1 MKGSE
6 VLVKVVKFLARE
18 QRATTSALHGA
29 LGIPDALLNPALAY
43 LLETGRV
50 VRIKAMAKPGE
61 ELDDY
66 GLPLGGPDPTCGGTC
81 SCSGQILGV
90 QPAEVWVW
98 KG

>member
-6 VLVKVVKFLARE
+6 VLVKVSEFLARE
-18 QRATTSALHGA
+18 QRATTSTLHGA
-29 LGIPDALLNPALAY
+29 LGIPEALLTPALAY

-50 VRIKAMAKPGE
+50 VRIKALAKPGE

-66 GLPLGGPDPTCGGTC
+66 GLPLAGPEPSCGGTC
-81 SCSGQILGV
+81 TCTGQILGA
-90 QPAEVWVW
+90 QPSEVWVW